1 MIWDSQPIQGGAM
14 SYCTRAM
21 QDNIMTYVQV
31 KAKDALHSLTKERDG
46 IDGSSIYM
54 YVQNHKLIYLL
65 LGFIITALEL
75 VLGFSL

>member
-14 SYCTRAM
+14 SHCTRAM
-21 QDNIMTYVQV
+21 QDNILTYVQV